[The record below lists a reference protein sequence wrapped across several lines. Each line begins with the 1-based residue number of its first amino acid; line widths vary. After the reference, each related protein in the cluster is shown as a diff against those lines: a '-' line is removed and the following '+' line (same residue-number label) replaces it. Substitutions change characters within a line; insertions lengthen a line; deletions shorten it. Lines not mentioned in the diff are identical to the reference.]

1 MKVGLDASVV
11 VRLLLGQP
19 AEQTKAAVALLD
31 GLLRQGHRPLVSDLV
46 VAEVYRTLCEAYKVP
61 PAEVIRALDAF
72 FEAGEV
78 HSDGV
83 AAQVLKTPG
92 VASGSPGFIERLVHR
107 QYVSGGDQMATFDR
121 ATQRLNGVRL
131 LR

>member
-31 GLLRQGHRPLVSDLV
+31 GLLRQGHRPQVSDLV
-46 VAEVYRTLCEAYKVP
+46 VAEVYRTLCDKYQVP
-61 PAEVIRALDAF
+61 APEVLRALDVLF
-72 FEAGEV
+72 DAGEIRC
-78 HSDGV
+78 DGV

-92 VASGSPGFIERLVHR
+92 VAAGSPGFVERLIHR
-107 QYVSGGDQMATFDR
+107 QYLNEGDQMATFDR
-121 ATQRLNGVRL
+121 AAQRLNGVRL